1 MRLRAALALAIV
13 GLLAA
18 MAPALPAGAGADAVG
33 QADPDPALTV
43 VAQTTWVE
51 PRGEFRVDLLV
62 RGEPPGARLVPRL
75 YRPVESRDDFNQ
87 ALFGQVGDLFEA
99 AGLAPVPL
107 DAVSVNPDGSKL
119 ASVAVAVR
127 DGAPVEPLRINVPDP
142 GVYPF
147 EVTLEDDQGDPVAEP
162 VVTFLVRLPAPTPSA
177 EPLVTS
183 LLVPVAAPPALEPD
197 GSVALPDRDL
207 DRLTTVVNALWEHR
221 VPLTVVPGPETIDAL
236 DTSGTD
242 GAAVVDR
249 LADSVEL
256 RQVLASPYVDVPLS
270 AWVEAGMDAE
280 LDAQRL
286 RGVAV
291 LEGRL
296 ARPDGRTWIADRD
309 LDPGAV
315 DQLRELG
322 VDQLVLP
329 PEGVEPLDEDA
340 FPGTFT
346 RPFDVDSGVA
356 SPLSSVVADGGLQ
369 SAFNREDPVLGAHQL
384 LADLALVALERREDE
399 RGVVIQPPPG
409 WVPTSGFLDIVLPG
423 LASAPTLV
431 EPAVIDELF
440 DDVPPAREG
449 GQFATSGPRL
459 VRDLDPAPSPPLG
472 SYPARVEDVRGL
484 LGSFRAMTGPE
495 SRRFETFED
504 RILVSGAEELSGA
517 ERSAY
522 LAGARI
528 GLRDQFGAIDTPERQ
543 TATLTAQEGNIPFT
557 IRSRLDYPVSV
568 VLELSAGPRLDFPE
582 GDRIPVVLD
591 GASRRVN
598 IPVRAMTSGDTPL
611 TVTVRSP
618 DGEGVELATTRYSVR
633 STAVSGIGVFL
644 TIGAALFLV
653 LWWFRH
659 WRRLRARRRAES
671 VEPEPEPA
679 PMAPDRV

>member
-1 MRLRAALALAIV
+1 MTRRATFAGVVV
-13 GLLAA
+13 GLVAA
-18 MAPALPAGAGADAVG
+18 MAPAVPAHAGSAPAG
-33 QADPDPALTV
+33 QADPGPSLSV

-51 PRGEFRVDLLV
+51 PRGEFRVDLVV
-62 RGEPPGARLVPRL
+62 RGAPPGASLTPLL
-75 YRPVESRDDFNQ
+75 YRPLENRDDFKE
-87 ALFGQVGDLFEA
+87 ALFGQVGDVFEA
-99 AGLAPVPL
+99 AALAPVPL
-107 DAVSVNPDGSKL
+107 DAVAVNPDDGSKL

-147 EVTLEDDQGDPVAEP
+147 EITLVDDEGESLAEP
-162 VVTFLVRLPAPTPSA
+162 VVTFLVRLPAPSPSA

-183 LLVPVAAPPALEPD
+183 LLVPVAAQPALEPD
-197 GSVALPDRDL
+197 GSVALPRRDL
-207 DRLTTVVNALWEHR
+207 DRLTTIVDALETHDD
-221 VPLTVVPGPETIDAL
+221 VALTVVPGPETIDAL
-236 DTSGTD
+236 EVSGAD

-249 LADSVEL
+249 LARSVEQR
-256 RQVLASPYVDVPLS
+256 RQVLAPPYVDVPLS
-270 AWVEAGMDAE
+270 AWVEAGMDTE

-296 ARPDGRTWIADRD
+296 TRPDGRTWIADPD
-309 LDPGAV
+309 LDTGAV
-315 DQLRELG
+315 AQLRELG

-329 PEGVEPLDEDA
+329 PAGVQPLDEDD
-340 FPGTFT
+340 FPGTLT

-356 SPLSSVVADGGLQ
+356 SPLSSVETDGGLQ
-369 SAFNREDPVLGAHQL
+369 SAFTRDDPVLGAHQL
-384 LADLALVALERREDE
+384 LADLAMVALERREDE

-409 WVPTSGFLDIVLPG
+409 WVPASEFLEVVLPG
-423 LASAPTLV
+423 LASAPTLI
-431 EPAVIDELF
+431 EPAVIDDLF
-440 DDVPPAREG
+440 DEVPPAREA
-449 GQFATSGPRL
+449 GQFVESGPRL
-459 VRDLDPAPSPPLG
+459 VRDLDPAPSAPLG
-472 SYPARVEDVRGL
+472 SYPARVDGIRRL

-504 RILVSGAEELSGA
+504 RILVSGAQDLSGA
-517 ERSAY
+517 ERRAY
-522 LAGARI
+522 LAGARR
-528 GLRDQFGAIDTPERQ
+528 GLRDQFDEIDTPERQ
-543 TATLTAQEGNIPFT
+543 TATLTAQQGNIPFT
-557 IRSRLDYPVSV
+557 IRSRLEYPVAV
-568 VLELSAGPRLDFPE
+568 VLELSAGPRLDFPD

-618 DGEGVELATTRYSVR
+618 DREGVELATTRYTVR

-644 TIGAALFLV
+644 TLGAALVLV

-671 VEPEPEPA
+671 AESEPVAPEP
-679 PMAPDRV
+679 V

>member
-1 MRLRAALALAIV
+1 MRLRAALTLAVV
-13 GLLAA
+13 GLVAA
-18 MAPALPAGAGADAVG
+18 VAPVPADAGTTPAGQAG
-33 QADPDPALTV
+33 PDPSLTV
-43 VAQTTWVE
+43 AAQTTWVE
-51 PRGEFRVDLLV
+51 PRGEFRVDLVV
-62 RGEPPGARLVPRL
+62 RNAPPGAQLRPLL
-75 YRPVESRDDFNQ
+75 YRPLESRDEFKE
-87 ALFGQVGDLFEA
+87 ALFGQVGDVFEA
-99 AGLAPVPL
+99 NALAPVPL
-107 DAVSVNPDGSKL
+107 DAVSTNPDGSQL

-147 EVTLEDDQGDPVAEP
+147 EVTLVDDELEQLAEP
-162 VVTFLVRLPAPTPSA
+162 VVAFMVRLPAPTPSA

-183 LLVPVAAPPALEPD
+183 LLLPVAAPPALQPD
-197 GSVALPDRDL
+197 GTVALPDEEL
-207 DRLTTVVNALWEHR
+207 ERLTTVVDALQVHR

-236 DTSGTD
+236 DASGTA
-242 GAAVVDR
+242 GAAVVDL
-249 LADSVEL
+249 LAGSVEVR

-296 ARPDGRTWIADRD
+296 ARPDGRTWIADPD
-309 LDPGAV
+309 LDTGAV

-329 PEGVEPLDEDA
+329 PNSVQPLDEDA
-340 FPGTFT
+340 FPGTLT
-346 RPFDVDSGVA
+346 RPFDIDSGVA
-356 SPLSSVVADGGLQ
+356 SPLSSVITDGGLQ

-409 WVPTSGFLDIVLPG
+409 WVATTEFLDVVLPG
-423 LASAPTLV
+423 LASAPTLI

-440 DDVPPAREG
+440 DDVPPARAD
-449 GQFATSGPRL
+449 GQFAASGPRL

-472 SYPARVEDVRGL
+472 SYPARVEGARGL
-484 LGSFRAMTGPE
+484 LDSFRAMTGPE
-495 SRRFETFED
+495 SRRFETYED
-504 RILVSGAEELSGA
+504 RILVSGAQELTDA

-522 LAGARI
+522 LAGARS
-528 GLRDQFGAIDTPERQ
+528 GLLDQFGAIDTPDRQ
-543 TATLTAQEGNIPFT
+543 TATLTAQEGNIPIT
-557 IRSRLDYPVSV
+557 IRSRLEYPVSV

-582 GDRIPVVLD
+582 GARIPVVLD

-598 IPVRAMTSGDTPL
+598 IPIRAMTSGDTPL

-618 DGEGVELATTRYSVR
+618 DGEGVELATTRYTVR

-644 TIGAALFLV
+644 TIGAAMFLL

-671 VEPEPEPA
+671 AEPEPEPA
-679 PMAPDRV
+679 PVAPGPV